1 MCVQIE
7 DVISTVRD
15 SNLKLTL
22 AFGIGM
28 HHAGLHERDRRT
40 VEELFV
46 NCKIQVGLRAPPG
59 PRALPLIPPLIS
71 SAGPDRH
78 QHSGLG
84 RELPGPPGGRQ
95 GDGVLRR

>member
-1 MCVQIE
+1 MRSQGRAGSSEGGWPQLCVQIE

-28 HHAGLHERDRRT
+28 HHAGLHERDRKV

-46 NCKIQVGLRAPPG
+46 NCKIQVGEGPESRRGPG
-59 PRALPLIPPLIS
+59 RRPL
-71 SAGPDRH
+71 
-78 QHSGLG
+78 
-84 RELPGPPGGRQ
+84 
-95 GDGVLRR
+95 